1 MSSAARSQRPNR
13 QGTGTDAE
21 RGNLDPREMDS
32 CRRRPG
38 VSGILSPDS
47 DVCICMETGKL
58 TRMFSQ
64 IPSSQF
70 PRALRRSLIVCLL
83 RPDPSPAASYI
94 RLLPRPFP
102 LSQSPPCRPSAPSLP
117 PCPLPLR
124 WPHSSVMSIRHTP
137 RQAERDIRLH
147 DPHHSHSLPPPSH
160 PHSHPPHMNGNG
172 LATPAAH
179 AGPSRGPL
187 GPPVLSPSTQPTT
200 VNGDEKTNPVA
211 VLNQANE
218 QTWLMIGRCP
228 PRAPLLQSCQS
239 D

>member
-21 RGNLDPREMDS
+21 RGDLDPREMDS

-117 PCPLPLR
+117 PCPP
-124 WPHSSVMSIRHTP
+124 SS
-137 RQAERDIRLH
+137 
-147 DPHHSHSLPPPSH
+147 PPPPVASFFRHVHTTH
-160 PHSHPPHMNGNG
+160 PSSGGAGHPPPRPPPLA
-172 LATPAAH
+172 LATPALTSSFA
-179 AGPSRGPL
+179 
-187 GPPVLSPSTQPTT
+187 SPTH
-200 VNGDEKTNPVA
+200 E
-211 VLNQANE
+211 
-218 QTWLMIGRCP
+218 W
-228 PRAPLLQSCQS
+228 
-239 D
+239 